1 MDIEFMDSVFYMI
14 ARIHSIETLGAVDGP
29 GIRFVAFMQG
39 CPLRCAFCHN
49 PDTWEAFPAER
60 PTETD
65 SSSLP
70 QSSHSVEG
78 GGYWTAEELMAEVLR
93 YKNFIRKGGVTLS
106 GGEPLLQA
114 RFAKEFFALCR
125 QNGIHTALDTS
136 GAVFTPEARAVMD
149 YTDLVLLDI
158 KTADD
163 TLHPSYVGAERTN
176 NRRWFDYLLEI
187 GKPIWV
193 RHVVVPG
200 YTDNEVQLKGV
211 ADYLQAYL
219 PIIERIELLPY
230 HSLGKYKYEKLGLS
244 YRLAGVP
251 DLTQEEINRVR
262 TQFRQWLPNV
272 TIS

>member
-1 MDIEFMDSVFYMI
+1 M
-14 ARIHSIETLGAVDGP
+14 
-29 GIRFVAFMQG
+29 
-39 CPLRCAFCHN
+39 
-49 PDTWEAFPAER
+49 
-60 PTETD
+60 
-65 SSSLP
+65 
-70 QSSHSVEG
+70 
-78 GGYWTAEELMAEVLR
+78 
-93 YKNFIRKGGVTLS
+93 
-106 GGEPLLQA
+106 
-114 RFAKEFFALCR
+114 
-125 QNGIHTALDTS
+125 
-136 GAVFTPEARAVMD
+136 
-149 YTDLVLLDI
+149 
-158 KTADD
+158 
-163 TLHPSYVGAERTN
+163 GAERTN
-176 NRRWFDYLLEI
+176 NHRWFDYLLEI

-262 TQFRQWLPNV
+262 ALFRQWLPNV